1 MPSQMPDLSRYLI
14 AAGLLLVV
22 IGLGYWWLGNRIQFL
37 GKLPGDIR
45 IERENFRI
53 YIPITTMLLISG
65 MIQLFIWF
73 LRWWKR

>member
-1 MPSQMPDLSRYLI
+1 MPDLSRHLI

-22 IGLGYWWLGNRIQFL
+22 IGLGYWWLGNRTQFL